1 MPRDTQ
7 VPASSPFL
15 FAYGAITLYGP
26 SFQRASTKKWIDN
39 STVAGPTTPVSPEG
53 DAGLGYFRL
62 RSPLLSE
69 SLLLSFPP
77 GTEMVHFPGFARVQL
92 WIHRT
97 V

>member
-39 STVAGPTTPVSPEG
+39 STVAGPTTPESPEG
-53 DAGLGYFRL
+53 DAGLGYFRF

-69 SLLLSFPP
+69 SRLISFPP
-77 GTEMVHFPGFARVQL
+77 GTEMFQFSGFAFLTYVFS
-92 WIHRT
+92 
-97 V
+97 